1 MNGIFF
7 ALLGASIATALAGV
21 GSARGV
27 GSAAQAAMGVL
38 SEDSSKFG
46 KMFVLTLLPG
56 TQGIYGFIVSFLI
69 LRQSDRDLHT
79 LQHRLLSVSAV

>member
-38 SEDSSKFG
+38 SEDSSNSVKCSFSH
-46 KMFVLTLLPG
+46 FSPVL
-56 TQGIYGFIVSFLI
+56 
-69 LRQSDRDLHT
+69 RDFT
-79 LQHRLLSVSAV
+79 DLS

>member
-27 GSAAQAAMGVL
+27 GSAAQAAMVHR
-38 SEDSSKFG
+38 SE
-46 KMFVLTLLPG
+46 
-56 TQGIYGFIVSFLI
+56 
-69 LRQSDRDLHT
+69 
-79 LQHRLLSVSAV
+79 LQR

>member
-38 SEDSSKFG
+38 SEAHQNSVKCSFSH
-46 KMFVLTLLPG
+46 FSRVL
-56 TQGIYGFIVSFLI
+56 
-69 LRQSDRDLHT
+69 RDFT
-79 LQHRLLSVSAV
+79 DLS

>member
-27 GSAAQAAMGVL
+27 GSWTAL
-38 SEDSSKFG
+38 SAEISKS
-46 KMFVLTLLPG
+46 KYSCPPEPVPRR
-56 TQGIYGFIVSFLI
+56 SN
-69 LRQSDRDLHT
+69 LRPDNLWS
-79 LQHRLLSVSAV
+79 

>member
-27 GSAAQAAMGVL
+27 GSAAQALWEFFPRTHQNSVKCSFSHFSRVL
-38 SEDSSKFG
+38 
-46 KMFVLTLLPG
+46 
-56 TQGIYGFIVSFLI
+56 
-69 LRQSDRDLHT
+69 RDFT
-79 LQHRLLSVSAV
+79 DLS